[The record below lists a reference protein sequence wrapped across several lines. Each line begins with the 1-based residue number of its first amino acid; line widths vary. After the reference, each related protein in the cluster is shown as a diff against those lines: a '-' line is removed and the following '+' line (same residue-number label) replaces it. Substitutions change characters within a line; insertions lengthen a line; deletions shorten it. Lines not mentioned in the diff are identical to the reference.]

1 MSNKIVILFSS
12 DPQTFTGTGNS
23 GPFNTDRLEAALTQ
37 ILVDVNVTSVRGT
50 TPSMAFFL
58 ERLGGDGLW
67 YPMFSPTALTAA
79 GVISGNIG
87 PGMATNVCFSGKA
100 RLRWT
105 VGGAAL
111 ATTVAT
117 GANSA
122 TQNLTSTAGMQVGD
136 TLFFATAN
144 VSRTIVTV
152 TDSTHV
158 VLNSAVNSTTS
169 EAVTATNTPS
179 MTFSG
184 SVQGR

>member
-1 MSNKIVILFSS
+1 MSKVQVLFSC
-12 DPQTFTGTGNS
+12 DPQTVVAGGNS
-23 GPFNTDRLEAALTQ
+23 GWLNVDRIEAALTQ
-37 ILVDVNVTSVRGT
+37 IMVDINVTSVRGT

-58 ERLGGDGLW
+58 DRLGADANG

-87 PGMATNVCFSGKA
+87 PGLATNVCFTDKA

-105 VGGAAL
+105 VGGTVIT
-111 ATTVAT
+111 TTVGT

-136 TLFFATAN
+136 TLYFVTAA

-158 VLNSAVNSTTS
+158 VVSSAVNSTTG
-169 EAVTATNTPS
+169 ETVNVTNTPA
-179 MTFSG
+179 MTFSA
-184 SVQGR
+184 SVAGR